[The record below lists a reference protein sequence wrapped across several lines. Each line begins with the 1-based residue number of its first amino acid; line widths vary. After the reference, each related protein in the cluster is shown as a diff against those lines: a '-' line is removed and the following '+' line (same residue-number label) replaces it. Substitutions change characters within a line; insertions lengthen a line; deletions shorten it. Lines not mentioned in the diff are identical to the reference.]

1 MTDRDAEFAGT
12 LVRHLDRGIAQLK
25 PRIAYRLQEARARA
39 LAALSGQAA
48 DRAAFALAEP
58 GGRGNGGDHAH
69 WGGAV
74 RWLAAALLAAGIG
87 LGWQQW
93 HAAEQAQ
100 EYADIDSQI
109 LASDLPIDAYLDR
122 GFQNWLKTSFEH

>member
-1 MTDRDAEFAGT
+1 MTDRDAEFAGK

-25 PRIAYRLQEARARA
+25 PGIAYRLKEARACA
-39 LAALSGQAA
+39 MAALSGQAA
-48 DRAAFALAEP
+48 DRSVFALAEA
-58 GGRGNGGDHAH
+58 GGRGYRGGHGH
-69 WGGAV
+69 WRGAV
-74 RWLAAALLAAGIG
+74 RWLAAALLVAGIG

-93 HAAEQAQ
+93 YAAEQVQ

>member
-1 MTDRDAEFAGT
+1 MTDRDAEYAGK

-25 PRIAYRLQEARARA
+25 PAIAYRLKDARTCA
-39 LAALSGQAA
+39 LQALSGQVA
-48 DRAAFALAEP
+48 DRSAFALAEA
-58 GGRGNGGDHAH
+58 GGSGHGH

-74 RWLAAALLAAGIG
+74 RWLAAALLVAGIG